1 MKSVIQIHQC
11 NRQLHWTRKHSF
23 NPSQQVRT
31 GTRQQEYQP
40 GHLKRLPEYVSNPI
54 KHSVTQSDGMEDT
67 IDLSTRILV
76 LEND

>member
-1 MKSVIQIHQC
+1 MKSAIQVHQC
-11 NRQLHWTRKHSF
+11 NRQLHWTRKRSL
-23 NPSQQVRT
+23 NSSQQVRT

-40 GHLKRLPEYVSNPI
+40 RHLKRLPEYLLNPI
-54 KHSVTQSDGMEDT
+54 KHSATQSNGMEDT